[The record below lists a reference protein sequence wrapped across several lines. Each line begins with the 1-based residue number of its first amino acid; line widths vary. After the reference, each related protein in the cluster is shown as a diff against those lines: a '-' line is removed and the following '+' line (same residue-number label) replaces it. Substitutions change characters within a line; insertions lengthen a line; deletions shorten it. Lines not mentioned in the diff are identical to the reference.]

1 MLELIRK
8 ICAAHGVAGFEK
20 KAAETLCTEIK
31 NYTDEQ
37 YTDALGNLIAV
48 KRGKGNG
55 KKIMERSYLIRFCL
69 RASSDVR
76 SRHKTEYGHDPTLSS
91 QLNSDNL

>member
-20 KAAETLCTEIK
+20 KAAEALCGEIK

-48 KRGKGNG
+48 KR
-55 KKIMERSYLIRFCL
+55 
-69 RASSDVR
+69 
-76 SRHKTEYGHDPTLSS
+76 
-91 QLNSDNL
+91 